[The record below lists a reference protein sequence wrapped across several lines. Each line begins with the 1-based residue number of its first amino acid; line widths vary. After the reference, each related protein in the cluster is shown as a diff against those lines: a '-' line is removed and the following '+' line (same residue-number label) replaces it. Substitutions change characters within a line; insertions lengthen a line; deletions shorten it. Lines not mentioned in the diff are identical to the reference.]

1 MRNVLND
8 ILPVFQQMLVLMFTI
23 VLGYIGGKT
32 KVMSI
37 ENNKPLSKLVNCIT
51 NPCGVLHSALCVEH
65 VLANGEVLKLIGITV
80 AMYIGLILIA
90 QLIPK
95 LLHVRV
101 DQKGQYK
108 FMMIFSNVGYMGM
121 PVVRAV
127 FGEEATFCVSIF
139 IMVFYLFIYTY
150 GIRLICGSQQGSGF
164 AWKRMITPMTVCSLL
179 GIIGYLAG
187 VQVGGVIENTLSTV
201 SKVTTPCA
209 MLIIGCALSALPLKS
224 VFSNWRIYVV
234 ALLKLLV
241 IPVAVYL
248 CLRPIMG
255 DSMVLGVMVVIMA
268 MPIATN
274 FTMLSAQYGGDQ
286 KIAASSVFLTTLLS
300 VITIPVLAGILKMG

>member
-1 MRNVLND
+1 ML
-8 ILPVFQQMLVLMFTI
+8 ILLLMI

-37 ENNKPLSKLVNCIT
+37 ESNKPLSMLVNCIT
-51 NPCGVLHSALCVEH
+51 NPCGVLNSALCAQH
-65 VLANGEVLKLIGITV
+65 VLSNGEVLKLIGITV
-80 AMYIGLILIA
+80 LMYIGLILMA
-90 QLIPK
+90 QLVPK
-95 LLHVRV
+95 LLRVPV
-101 DQKGQYK
+101 DQEGAYK
-108 FMMIFSNVGYMGM
+108 YMVVFSNVGYMGM

-150 GIRLICGSQQGSGF
+150 GIGLIQGKGKGTGI
-164 AWKRMITPMTVCSLL
+164 AWKSMITPMTVCSLV

-187 VQVGGVIENTLSTV
+187 VHVEGVVADTLSTV

-209 MLIIGCALSALPLKS
+209 MLIMGCALAAIPLKT
-224 VFSNWRIYVV
+224 VFLNWRVYIV

-241 IPVAVYL
+241 IPVTVFL
-248 CLRPIMG
+248 CLRGGMG
-255 DSMVLGVMVVIMA
+255 DSMILGVVVIVMA

-274 FTMLSAQYGGDQ
+274 FTMLSAQYGADQ
-286 KIAASSVFLTTLLS
+286 KLAASSVFLTTLLS
-300 VITIPVLAGILKMG
+300 VITIPILAGILKM